1 MLDMKFIRANV
12 EFIQWVANQKKIDV
26 NVEELMA
33 LDDTRLALLPEIE
46 DLRSQRNQA
55 SAQIATWL
63 QFGQA
68 EEAETGKTC
77 VRAINRALAGLEESF
92 KDTMARLHEMML
104 LVPNVVSPDTPVGES
119 DADNVEL
126 KRVGAIPAF
135 DFAPRD
141 HAALAQDLG
150 ILDVGRAV
158 KIAGSRAYIL
168 KDAGLRLHRAVQQ
181 LALDVLASRGFTL
194 MEVPVFA
201 QTEALVNTGF
211 FPTGRDQTY
220 QLRADDKWLVGTA
233 EVPLISYFANEVV
246 DVEQPLRL
254 AAVSPCFRREVGSA
268 GRDVH
273 GLYRV
278 HQFAKVEQVVLC
290 QNHVETSL
298 AIFDELTRNAED
310 VLQLLEL
317 PYRVVAVC
325 TGDLS
330 QKNYKQVDIET
341 WMPSRH
347 SYGETHSS
355 SVLLDFQARRSNIR
369 YRDSRGQ
376 LRFCHTLNNTAIATP
391 RILIP
396 LLENH
401 QRADGSIYIPK
412 ALRQY
417 MGDVEE
423 ITPA

>member
-68 EEAETGKTC
+68 EEAETGKTR
-77 VRAINRALAGLEESF
+77 VRAINRALAGLEERF

-220 QLRADDKWLVGTA
+220 QLRADDQWLVGTA
-233 EVPLISYFANEVV
+233 EVPLV
-246 DVEQPLRL
+246 
-254 AAVSPCFRREVGSA
+254 
-268 GRDVH
+268 
-273 GLYRV
+273 
-278 HQFAKVEQVVLC
+278 
-290 QNHVETSL
+290 
-298 AIFDELTRNAED
+298 
-310 VLQLLEL
+310 
-317 PYRVVAVC
+317 
-325 TGDLS
+325 
-330 QKNYKQVDIET
+330 
-341 WMPSRH
+341 
-347 SYGETHSS
+347 
-355 SVLLDFQARRSNIR
+355 
-369 YRDSRGQ
+369 
-376 LRFCHTLNNTAIATP
+376 
-391 RILIP
+391 
-396 LLENH
+396 
-401 QRADGSIYIPK
+401 
-412 ALRQY
+412 LRQ
-417 MGDVEE
+417 
-423 ITPA
+423 